1 LLDLIRHFADPDHP
15 APTRII
21 RYRTQ
26 PDAPLVDERV
36 EIRDMFLDLGQAVS
50 AGSVGTPFGG
60 QLLIGS
66 ITEPKVLTCRLPDN
80 VRPQNTGVTP

>member
-1 LLDLIRHFADPDHP
+1 
-15 APTRII
+15 
-21 RYRTQ
+21 
-26 PDAPLVDERV
+26 
-36 EIRDMFLDLGQAVS
+36 MFLDLGQSVS

-80 VRPQNTGVTP
+80 VRPENTGVAP